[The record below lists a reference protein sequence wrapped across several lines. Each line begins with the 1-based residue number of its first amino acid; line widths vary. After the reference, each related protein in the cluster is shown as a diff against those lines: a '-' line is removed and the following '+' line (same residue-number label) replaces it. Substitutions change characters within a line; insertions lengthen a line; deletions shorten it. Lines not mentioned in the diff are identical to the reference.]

1 MGNQGGR
8 MKPRKLLL
16 AKPRGFC
23 AGVERAIDVVNM
35 ALETCGPPIYVRKEI
50 VHNKHVIHSLAQ
62 KGAVFVEEL
71 DEIPEGALTIFSAHG
86 VSPQVRTLAAAKRLQ
101 VIDATCPLVTKVH
114 LEAVRF
120 AREGRSIILVGH
132 AGHDEIIGT
141 MGEAPGHIQL
151 VGSAEEAEK
160 VQVPDPTRVAVITQT
175 TLGVDDTREIIDVLR
190 RRFPTL
196 GTPSSDDICYATQNR
211 QTAVKLLAKVADL
224 VLVLGSDNSSNSRRL
239 REVAEMTG
247 ARACL
252 IEDAS
257 KIDRRWLE
265 GAGSVAITAGASAPE
280 HLVREVVAYFRELG
294 VEEVEEVQ
302 TIEETVTFTPPP
314 ELVRAMAKRTAT
326 S

>member
-265 GAGSVAITAGASAPE
+265 GVGSVAITAGASAPE